1 MATTE
6 TERSDFSA
14 EMATVTERLQD
25 SANARTVFGDPVER
39 DGRTVIPVARVAYGF
54 GGGFGD
60 QPGDAEGDEG
70 EEVGAGTGGAGAG
83 MGGGAMA
90 KPVGALEVTDH
101 ETRFVPVGGA
111 RRWVVVL
118 GAFLAGLLLGS
129 LGKRR
134 GGE

>member
-1 MATTE
+1 MASTE
-6 TERSDFSA
+6 TERADFPA
-14 EMATVTERLQD
+14 EMAAVTERLQD

-39 DGRTVIPVARVAYGF
+39 DGRTVIPVARLAYGF

-60 QPGDAEGDEG
+60 QPAEDAERPMGS
-70 EEVGAGTGGAGAG
+70 GAG

-101 ETRFVPVGGA
+101 ETRFVPVGGG

-118 GAFLAGLLLGS
+118 GAFLVGLLLGT
-129 LGKRR
+129 LGRRR
-134 GGE
+134 GEE